1 MKDVPQPNDKQTKTW
16 ARYFPHLE
24 TWWEHEC
31 EGSVSPGVLNNLDGR
46 KVSRLR
52 TEVAISRARG
62 RVNPTEAGLDFV
74 PSLREGTPHAEHKQR
89 ELVFVV
95 CWNQLSQQEE
105 LYGRL

>member
-46 KVSRLR
+46 KVSGLR

-62 RVNPTEAGLDFV
+62 QVNPTEAGLDFV

-105 LYGRL
+105 L